1 MNGRATAHD
10 FATPRLDAVHRRRH
24 VQDERPV
31 AAMLRA
37 HIADTP
43 LSRSPLRSPAMD
55 NETRKIHRRNDAIT
69 VVLIAM
75 VLAFCVAP
83 LLR

>member
-1 MNGRATAHD
+1 
-10 FATPRLDAVHRRRH
+10 
-24 VQDERPV
+24 
-31 AAMLRA
+31 MLRA

-83 LLR
+83 RLR